1 MEDRGAA
8 VAVGSGGG
16 AAGGWARLQALGRSR
31 TVAWILVLLAGC
43 LEVGFALSLK
53 GADGFTRFW
62 PSVGAMAFGG
72 TSFLLLTLALKSLP
86 VGTAYAVWTGLG
98 AARTVAVGIIALDE
112 PSSAG
117 RLVSVMLVLAGIVGL
132 SSTSPDRAFPGSA
145 ARAVLG

>member
-1 MEDRGAA
+1 MVMEDRGAA
-8 VAVGSGGG
+8 RMSLGEQPAGS
-16 AAGGWARLQALGRSR
+16 WARIQALGRSR
-31 TVAWILVLLAGC
+31 AVAWILVLIAGC

-72 TSFLLLTLALKSLP
+72 TSFLMLTLALKSLP

-98 AARTVAVGIIALDE
+98 AAGTVAVGIIALDE

-117 RLVSVMLVLAGIVGL
+117 RLVSVLLV
-132 SSTSPDRAFPGSA
+132 
-145 ARAVLG
+145 

>member
-1 MEDRGAA
+1 MVMEDRGAA
-8 VAVGSGGG
+8 SVPLGEQPAGS
-16 AAGGWARLQALGRSR
+16 WARIQALGRSR
-31 TVAWILVLLAGC
+31 AVAWILVLVAGC

-72 TSFLLLTLALKSLP
+72 ASFLMLTLALKSLP

-98 AARTVAVGIIALDE
+98 AAGTVAVGIIVLDE

-117 RLVSVMLVLAGIVGL
+117 RLVSVLLVLAGIVGL
-132 SSTSPDRAFPGSA
+132 KLYES
-145 ARAVLG
+145 